1 MNSIEGKRNIAKIV
15 LVISVMLLV
24 VFSLNLFFPGFFGGS
39 QEKESSSQVKDLEA
53 EYEEIKMKY
62 DIYQEQIVAAEKNT
76 MEINQSITKIGSYA
90 DNNVPKYAIGA
101 GFSIIAGLWLSTI
114 ILYFKISKDLFKE

>member
-24 VFSLNLFFPGFFGGS
+24 VFSVNLFFPEILGGS
-39 QEKESSSQVKDLEA
+39 PEKESSTQIKDMKT
-53 EYEEIKMKY
+53 EYEEINIKY
-62 DIYQEQIVAAEKNT
+62 DNYQEQIVAAEKNT
-76 MEINQSITKIGSYA
+76 REINQSIAKIGSYA

-101 GFSIIAGLWLSTI
+101 GVSIIVGLWLSTI
-114 ILYFKISKDLFKE
+114 ILYIKINKDLFKE